1 MDELKVREIMQTEVV
16 TVRPDATVG
25 DLADILAKNKV
36 SGVPVVDDQG
46 GVLGM
51 VSEAD
56 IILQDADLHFPYY
69 IQFLESVIYLQSVR
83 KFEERFRKAF
93 GSKVINH
100 ITVDNPQ
107 QVLLEVK
114 VAQVIGDYGI
124 VPDQIHSLQQVFFSL
139 RELIQ
144 FEQGPSQRVEIG
156 SVVGIDRKCFFHI
169 LQGFLKPNPAIRQHV
184 ADVVQCHGVFGIFAQ
199 NVL

>member
-16 TVRPDATVG
+16 TVRPEATVG
-25 DLADILAKNKV
+25 ELADILAKNKI

-93 GSKVINH
+93 GSKVTEVMSEEVVAISPDASVREAATIMADRNINRLPV
-100 ITVDNPQ
+100 TEGGRLV
-107 QVLLEVK
+107 
-114 VAQVIGDYGI
+114 GI
-124 VPDQIHSLQQVFFSL
+124 VTRGDIV
-139 RELIQ
+139 R
-144 FEQGPSQRVEIG
+144 
-156 SVVGIDRKCFFHI
+156 
-169 LQGFLKPNPAIRQHV
+169 AIAEHR
-184 ADVVQCHGVFGIFAQ
+184 A
-199 NVL
+199 